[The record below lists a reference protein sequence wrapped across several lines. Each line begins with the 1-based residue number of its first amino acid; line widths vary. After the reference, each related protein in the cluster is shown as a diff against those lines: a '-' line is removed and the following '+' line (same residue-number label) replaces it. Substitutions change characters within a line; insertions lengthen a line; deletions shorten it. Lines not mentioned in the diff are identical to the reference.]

1 MMTMISQYNPEYNAK
16 PWLNTKSNPPLPTA
30 GGQGAPITTLA
41 IPENGGGTV
50 TTLALGENGQGL
62 PPIDYSLPK
71 EFTGFGEN
79 GQGLPP
85 VTTQAIPENG
95 GGTVTTLALGENGQG
110 LPPIDYSL
118 PKEFTGFG
126 ENGQGLPPVT
136 TQAIP
141 ENGGG
146 TVTTLALGENGSGT
160 PPRYQSISKHR
171 YSNPTACH
179 NIASPKKE
187 LMFKLWAYVAQFTR
201 NSFNTSKTASVK
213 DPFTTVLKPWTSN
226 SPQTPIMDN
235 PFWGA

>member
-1 MMTMISQYNPEYNAK
+1 MTMISQYNPEYNAK
-16 PWLNTKSNPPLPTA
+16 PWLNKTAVKPLTA
-30 GGQGAPITTLA
+30 SGGQLASVQEPVFTTQA
-41 IPENGGGTV
+41 FPENGSGIT
-50 TTLALGENGQGL
+50 APGENGSGF

-85 VTTQAIPENG
+85 VTTQAI
-95 GGTVTTLALGENGQG
+95 T
-110 LPPIDYSL
+110 
-118 PKEFTGFG
+118 
-126 ENGQGLPPVT
+126 
-136 TQAIP
+136 

-160 PPRYQSISKHR
+160 PPRYQSIGKHR